1 MSRVLIVDDYVDA
14 LDVWSLYLRSMGYE
28 VSTSRNGDDALMQAT
43 TTIPDIIVLDLE
55 LPGKSGIEVATLLRA
70 QPSTREIPLIAAT
83 GHSHS
88 AQLDLA
94 RKAGFDAVVVK
105 PCDPDRLLGELRRLL
120 GLRGARVPAPT
131 ALSGNTTT

>member
-1 MSRVLIVDDYVDA
+1 MSRVLIVDDYLDA

-28 VSTSRNGDDALMQAT
+28 VLTAKNGDEAIAQAT
-43 TTIPDIIVLDLE
+43 TASPDIIVLDLD
-55 LPGKSGIEVATLLRA
+55 LPGKSGIEVAGVLRS
-70 QPSTREIPLIAAT
+70 QLNTRDIPLVAAT

-105 PCDPDRLLGELRRLL
+105 PCDPDRLLSELQRLL
-120 GLRGARVPAPT
+120 SRRPIEPGASSATGKPT
-131 ALSGNTTT
+131 A